1 LLVDDHPSTRLG
13 TRTLIIQAQP
23 ASEVVEAGTAA
34 HALAQLH
41 ERAFHLVFL
50 DMKLPESDGAIET
63 IETGKRTLARIREM
77 DGPPVVVMS
86 GERDRQLMEEIM
98 ALGAATFV
106 PKSADVTVTME
117 AVRRAL
123 AGGIWLPPEM
133 IGKGGASPPSATT
146 ALLRPL
152 PPPISHTDLGL
163 TPREF
168 EVLRH
173 ALNGLTP
180 LRISLVL
187 GINHDNVKK
196 YMARLYEKFGTANQA
211 SLHAHFA
218 KTGQTLGIL
227 RSASKPARPSG

>member
-1 LLVDDHPSTRLG
+1 MF
-13 TRTLIIQAQP
+13 
-23 ASEVVEAGTAA
+23 EAGTAA
-34 HALAQLH
+34 QALAQLR
-41 ERAFHLVFL
+41 EREFHLVFL
-50 DMKLPESDGAIET
+50 DIKLPEFDGALET
-63 IETGKRTLARIREM
+63 IETGKRTLARIREL
-77 DGPPVVVMS
+77 DGPPVVVVS
-86 GERDRQLMEEIM
+86 GERDRQLIEEM
-98 ALGAATFV
+98 MSLGAATFV

-117 AVRRAL
+117 AIRRAL

-133 IGKGGASPPSATT
+133 IGKGGASPPPVATT
-146 ALLRPL
+146 LLAPL
-152 PPPISHTDLGL
+152 PPAISHTDLGL

-180 LRISLVL
+180 LKISLVL

-227 RSASKPARPSG
+227 RSTGKSPTSGRTST